1 MYSHGHEGGCKTST
15 QQPANPTKN
24 LLCCVGHDQAAWEEH
39 VCRSADRNYN
49 NILFTMYA
57 QNAWQR
63 PVQPFPWLELV
74 SRMCAAWDSGRVII
88 KSDDRSLHKTIN
100 MDPTQSSSSPVCSP
114 DDHSREASDMKV
126 RATMGELIRRLE
138 GMQRRI
144 DQKREGMEGRT
155 EGEESLMDR
164 LKTDLLPALDEGL
177 GQLPGQ
183 LLVQPATRS
192 PSRRG
197 FRPASEIEAGL
208 AIIVR
213 TIGDTVEKI
222 VRIVGRS
229 TAALPARFLSS
240 DDSSLP
246 QEEIDMRAFRR
257 EEIRGQTTALIHR
270 LLEAFKFLHYVAS
283 STPIGFPGQRSPS
296 EESSWLEE
304 GGEME
309 EWVEM
314 NEGVREAVC
323 SMRGSMARSD
333 LAVLQARWQAMAGMV
348 ERTLARLS
356 YLAGQAGGQQSHQ
369 ALLVRAA
376 VPIVKLSRVFFHK
389 LADPTSVFLEDIA
402 PHQLLESLLP
412 STLQLADSVN
422 RLDFSIKL
430 LPPPPPNLP
439 PLHIS
444 SSTPPQWLQN
454 TAQSFL
460 HTLLLL
466 LHSFHNLSLNH
477 LNHPPPLINSL
488 QNSHLLWLLT
498 CQTLVDRAFQNFLHV
513 YLSTYNPS

>member
-1 MYSHGHEGGCKTST
+1 MS
-15 QQPANPTKN
+15 PP
-24 LLCCVGHDQAAWEEH
+24 LLFS
-39 VCRSADRNYN
+39 SAPDHSL
-49 NILFTMYA
+49 IL
-57 QNAWQR
+57 N
-63 PVQPFPWLELV
+63 LV
-74 SRMCAAWDSGRVII
+74 SLPNPSFER
-88 KSDDRSLHKTIN
+88 TIN

-114 DDHSREASDMKV
+114 DDHSREASDLKV
-126 RATMGELIRRLE
+126 RATTGELIRRLE

-155 EGEESLMDR
+155 EGEESLIDR

-208 AIIVR
+208 ATIVR

-229 TAALPARFLSS
+229 TAALPGRRLSS

-283 STPIGFPGQRSPS
+283 STPIGFQGQRSPS

-356 YLAGQAGGQQSHQ
+356 YLAGQAGGRQSHQ

-466 LHSFHNLSLNH
+466 LHSFRSLSLNH
-477 LNHPPPLINSL
+477 HNHPPPLMNSR

-513 YLSTYNPS
+513 YLATYNPS